1 MELLSRKCDFWYEAF
16 VTQSWWMFV
25 VLFVA
30 LGLYCE
36 GMRRKAAVEE
46 KMLQESSTLSQ
57 SITKA
62 QGAKAQLELE
72 IASLSDPEWV
82 EQILKRKLG
91 VVPEKQTKVY
101 FK

>member
-1 MELLSRKCDFWYEAF
+1 
-16 VTQSWWMFV
+16 MFV
-25 VLFVA
+25 VLFVT

-36 GMRRKAAVEE
+36 GMRRKSAMEK
-46 KMLQESSTLSQ
+46 KMLHESSTLSQ
-57 SITKA
+57 HIAKA
-62 QGAKAQLELE
+62 RGEKAQLELE
-72 IASLSDPEWV
+72 IASLNDPEWV